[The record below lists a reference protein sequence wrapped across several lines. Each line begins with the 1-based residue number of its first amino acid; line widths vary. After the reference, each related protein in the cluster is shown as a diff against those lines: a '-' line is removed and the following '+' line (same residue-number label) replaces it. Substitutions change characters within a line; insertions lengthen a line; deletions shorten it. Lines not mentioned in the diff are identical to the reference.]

1 MFGVSPGAHR
11 DHQDA
16 APFRQ
21 RIEGREISIGHVV
34 PAAAEIADLGL
45 EGGDARRDLAAD
57 LAHAVDA
64 DPAAEHAGLR
74 AHHRR
79 RFCRRPAPAPHIVV
93 GHQQPPRGRQHQ
105 GDRDI
110 GDRSRIRTRAVTD
123 RDVALGR
130 RGEIDA
136 VIAGAVA
143 DDGAELRHQVHR
155 SAAERRAAGRDHRA
169 DVGELFGREHFIRRL
184 AGGVEQFE
192 ALAEAHHLR
201 LWKARIDQDLLGHC
215 SSFFPSPCVRR
226 DDYAKAPSNAKGG
239 TGRPIPPLLI
249 HVSAQ
254 RTSRAACPARP

>member
-1 MFGVSPGAHR
+1 MFGVSPCAHR

-21 RIEGREISIGHVV
+21 RIEGRKISIRHVV
-34 PAAAEIADLGL
+34 LAAAEIADLGL

-64 DPAAEHAGLR
+64 DLAAEHAGLR

-79 RFCRRPAPAPHIVV
+79 WLCRRPAPAAHIVV
-93 GHQQPPRGRQHQ
+93 RHEQSPRGGQHQ

-110 GDRSRIRTRAVTD
+110 GDGRRVRTRAVTD

-169 DVGELFGREHFIRRL
+169 NVSELIGGEHLIRRL
-184 AGGVEQFE
+184 AGGVEQIE
-192 ALAEAHHLR
+192 ALAEALHLG

-215 SSFFPSPCVRR
+215 SSFFPSPRLVRR
-226 DDYAKAPSNAKGG
+226 ATITQKRRQTQRAESV
-239 TGRPIPPLLI
+239 TRFRPCLF
-249 HVSAQ
+249 
-254 RTSRAACPARP
+254 T